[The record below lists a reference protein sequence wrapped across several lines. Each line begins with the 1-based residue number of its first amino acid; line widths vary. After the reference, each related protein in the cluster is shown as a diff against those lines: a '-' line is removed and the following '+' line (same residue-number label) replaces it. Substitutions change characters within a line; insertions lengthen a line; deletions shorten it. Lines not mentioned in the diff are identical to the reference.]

1 MKKKVLVV
9 GMVFALAASALTACG
24 GSSKENYL
32 SDVQAINDFGV
43 AVQEMEEIADYA
55 EAVAGMDMKTEE
67 GKVLKEDMEELGECL
82 EQLSAMMEDLENYD
96 ETAAAELQE
105 KMTDLQTKVEE
116 HVEDFTDAAEKSGVD
131 DEDLEGMDLDF

>member
-1 MKKKVLVV
+1 MKKRVLVV

>member
-116 HVEDFTDAAEKSGVD
+116 HVEDFTDAAENSGVD